1 MNEIYWLTRLDS
13 ISAVSLTLLITS
25 VAISALVIVI
35 YLVANGQ
42 KIYDES
48 RGYESSVKENKGYCE
63 TCKNILKYSIPIS
76 IISCLLVV
84 FVPTTKEGLLIYGV
98 GGTVDYIKNNPT
110 AKQIPDKCINALDK
124 WVTSLG
130 EEKSDTTNN
139 GKD

>member
-13 ISAVSLTLLITS
+13 INTVSLTLLITT
-25 VAISALVIVI
+25 VAISAIVIVI
-35 YLVANGQ
+35 YLTANGQ
-42 KIYDES
+42 RIYDES
-48 RGYESSVKENKGYCE
+48 RGYESSVKEYKGYCE
-63 TCKNILKYSIPIS
+63 TCKNILKYSVPIC

-110 AKQIPDKCINALDK
+110 AKQIPDKCIIALDK

-130 EEKSDTTNN
+130 EEKSDTINN